1 MSSLSTKKEKT
12 PKKKQW
18 WSENRIYM
26 VNVKLMSYETDA
38 FYDLLHRFENMGQ
51 TGRIDHQSN

>member
-12 PKKKQW
+12 KKKQQW